1 MLHCHLPH
9 HMMNQM
15 VSMVGPMAHAG
26 HGMTTGGGMEAGM
39 GMVRQGN
46 ALSEDLGPK
55 FGRGMG
61 MAAEER
67 QVSNAVRPETAME
80 QGGGHAGHGAH
91 QGSGGQGP
99 KKRVPGYPQDMFM
112 PMDDAV
118 AKPETYG
125 MAKNWTG
132 ATQGMMTI
140 VRVLPPDKYD
150 EIVRRVE
157 AAREAPPKPK
167 AAPATPQGH
176 RH

>member
-1 MLHCHLPH
+1 
-9 HMMNQM
+9 
-15 VSMVGPMAHAG
+15 
-26 HGMTTGGGMEAGM
+26 M
-39 GMVRQGN
+39 G
-46 ALSEDLGPK
+46 L
-55 FGRGMG
+55 
-61 MAAEER
+61 AAEER
-67 QVSNAVRPETAME
+67 PVSNAVQPQAAMQ
-80 QGGGHAGHGAH
+80 QGGGHAGHGA
-91 QGSGGQGP
+91 QKGSGGQGP

-125 MAKNWTG
+125 LAKNWTG

-150 EIVRRVE
+150 EIMRRVQ

-167 AAPATPQGH
+167 AAPAAPQGH